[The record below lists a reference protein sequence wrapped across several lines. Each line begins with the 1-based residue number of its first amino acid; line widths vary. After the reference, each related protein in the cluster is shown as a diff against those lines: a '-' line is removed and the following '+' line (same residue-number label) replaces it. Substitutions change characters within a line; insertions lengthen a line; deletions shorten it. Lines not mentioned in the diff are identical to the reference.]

1 MVHSRIAFHRAS
13 QHVAVVG
20 GEDYYTDILHIEIYT
35 KDGEFVRSTP
45 VNMGQSY
52 SMTGMAVTTEGRIA
66 VATHLDG
73 LGRKVIII

>member
-1 MVHSRIAFHRAS
+1 M
-13 QHVAVVG
+13 VVG
-20 GEDYYTDILHIEIYT
+20 DKDYNSDILHIEIYT

-52 SMTGMAVTTEGRIA
+52 FLIGMAVTNEDRIA
-66 VATHLDG
+66 LLTWLDG